1 LRQAAYNQCEKG
13 NAEKKPGQRMFD
25 EKARKKKDEPT
36 GGEHEK
42 QRGG

>member
-1 LRQAAYNQCEKG
+1 MRKRKCRE
-13 NAEKKPGQRMFD
+13 KPGQRMFD
-25 EKARKKKDEPT
+25 EKTEKDEPT